1 MNSYSEA
8 REDGLGKLNPND
20 SHDIVKMFFF
30 FCILSVRKNYQ
41 EFLSF
46 TLLNLCLNYNLVT
59 YISVFQIKYNP
70 RSTKWHVFPLISS
83 MPLHFRDALPVMPFA
98 LLLLFTSPLDV
109 THPWWP
115 WFATMLKDQF
125 HDYLDVLYDNFTVTR
140 IVI

>member
-46 TLLNLCLNYNLVT
+46 TLLNLCLNYNPIT
-59 YISVFQIKYNP
+59 YISVFQIKYI
-70 RSTKWHVFPLISS
+70 F
-83 MPLHFRDALPVMPFA
+83 
-98 LLLLFTSPLDV
+98 
-109 THPWWP
+109 
-115 WFATMLKDQF
+115 
-125 HDYLDVLYDNFTVTR
+125 
-140 IVI
+140 